1 MKISSDGF
9 DNTIACSDLELG
21 DIIYFVDENESERLY
36 FVGMINRES
45 EHLFLYNHSEP
56 LFYEPLFDEIVD
68 KNAYKL
74 EKPQI

>member
-1 MKISSDGF
+1 MKISLDGF

-21 DIIYFVDENESERLY
+21 DIIYFIDENESERVY
-36 FVGMINRES
+36 FVGMINREN

-56 LFYEPLFDEIVD
+56 TIYELSFNEIVN

-74 EKPQI
+74 